1 MKTLEKPNSYRPLLG
16 LLHGLGV
23 TLKNFLRGAVTEQ
36 YPEER
41 HEPPE
46 RFRGRLFLDH
56 HICIGCTMCEQS
68 CPNGALKMVPWG
80 AISNTAQPQH
90 RDYNLFPQVDIAM
103 CTYCGWCEDVCPTG
117 AIRHTKQF
125 ELARYDREHF
135 EYTPEQLSQSEKD
148 LSHTPSPIRGVEA
161 ERGQES
167 PR

>member
-1 MKTLEKPNSYRPLLG
+1 MKTLEKPKAYRPLIG
-16 LLHGLGV
+16 LLHGLSV
-23 TLKNFLRGAVTEQ
+23 TLKNFLRRAVTEQ

-46 RFRGRLFLDH
+46 RFRGRLFLDR

-80 AISNTAQPQH
+80 AISNTAKPQN

-103 CTYCGWCEDVCPTG
+103 CAYCGWCENVCPTG

-125 ELARYDREHF
+125 ELARYDRERF
-135 EYTPEQLSQSEKD
+135 EYTPEMLAQKD
-148 LSHTPSPIRGVEA
+148 LSTTLTPALSLEGRGE
-161 ERGQES
+161 ES